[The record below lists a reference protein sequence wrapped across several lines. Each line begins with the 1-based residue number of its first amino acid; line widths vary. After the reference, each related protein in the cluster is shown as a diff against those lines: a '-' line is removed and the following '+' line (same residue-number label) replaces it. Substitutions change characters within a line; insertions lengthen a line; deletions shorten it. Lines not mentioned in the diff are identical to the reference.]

1 VTLLKNSLL
10 KPDVARIVWTR
21 LLFACVAVITLMT
34 SYRVDQLSYSNF
46 IQEVRTDTYLEL
58 LEVKEAFQ
66 SVVHSQ
72 SLVLRELATVLG
84 ENPDISQAE
93 FSARVQNI
101 RGVHESVVNIAA
113 APDLI
118 ISLVHP
124 VDGNKKALG
133 LDYRKDPEQGPEVQH
148 ILKSG
153 TELMTG
159 RINLAQG
166 GSGMILRTP
175 VYLSEDGAQNTN
187 RRPWGIVSVVYD
199 YEIFLKGV
207 GILDAAARYDLLI
220 QKVDPSG
227 EGNGHFFGDEAV
239 KEHNPVSLDFG
250 FPFGNWQMLATPK
263 GGWPEASPTQWR
275 DRGALFLV
283 SATLL
288 TFLGYIISL
297 SEARKRAKTLLTN
310 GIAALNDGFVM
321 FDANDRLLVSNERYR
336 QLYDLPDEL
345 MRKGTTYLD
354 ILGESL
360 KEKRSVIDAE
370 GQVDW
375 IERRK
380 QARSAGAPLDIVQH
394 FSNGK
399 VIKVSDRPMSDG
411 GYVGL
416 RIDITELSHAK
427 ATAEAANRAKTDF
440 IGVLGHEL
448 RTPLTVILG
457 FAQLANNAKL
467 LNSSKKVTA
476 ALEAGDKSPAEI
488 KVLMDDMFTE
498 LTSMMDK
505 VVQSGEHLL
514 HLINEMLDV
523 AKIEAGSLTL
533 KPELCDIKDI
543 VNPVSDQL
551 RILSLKKGLEFI
563 VTQEAGRIYVDRV
576 RTKQILFNLV
586 GNAIKFTEAGC
597 VRLMVKVKPDHVIF
611 EVHDSGIGISASELD
626 YIFDTFYQVDTSA
639 TRGTGG
645 TGMGLAIASN
655 LAKMQGGRLAVTSE
669 KGAGSCFKLILPS
682 NKQSWLSRE
691 KSMAMAS

>member
-1 VTLLKNSLL
+1 MKLLKESLQ
-10 KPDVARIVWTR
+10 KPSVARIVWAR
-21 LLFACVAVITLMT
+21 FFFACVAVITLMAA
-34 SYRVDQLSYSNF
+34 YREDQLSYSNF
-46 IQEVRTDTYLEL
+46 IQQLRTETFLEL
-58 LEVKEAFQ
+58 LEVRDAFQ

-93 FSARVQNI
+93 FSARVQNT
-101 RGVHESVVNIAA
+101 RGVHESVINIAA

-124 VDGNKKALG
+124 VDGNKEALG
-133 LDYRKDPEQGPEVQH
+133 LDYREDPQQGPEVQH

-153 TELMTG
+153 TKLMTG
-159 RINLAQG
+159 RINLRQG
-166 GSGMILRTP
+166 GSGMILRAP
-175 VYLSEDGAQNTN
+175 VYLSEDGVQNTN

-199 YEIFLKGV
+199 YEKFLESV

-220 QKVDPSG
+220 QKVDPSV
-227 EGNGHFFGDEAV
+227 EGKGYFFGDEAL
-239 KEHNPVSLDFG
+239 KEHNPISLDFD
-250 FPFGNWQMLATPK
+250 FTFGNWQMLATPK
-263 GGWPEASPTQWR
+263 DGWPEASPTQWR
-275 DRGALFLV
+275 ERAILFLV
-283 SATLL
+283 WATLL
-288 TFLGYIISL
+288 SLLGYIISL
-297 SEARKRAKTLLTN
+297 SEARKRAKRLLTN

-321 FDANDRLLVSNERYR
+321 FDADDRLLVSNERYR

-345 MRKGTTYLD
+345 MRKGTTYQD

-360 KEKRSVIDAE
+360 KEKRYIIDAE
-370 GQVDW
+370 GQIDW

-380 QARSAGAPLDIVQH
+380 QARSAGAPMDIVQH

-416 RIDITELSHAK
+416 RIDITELNHAK
-427 ATAEAANRAKTDF
+427 TAAEAANRAKTDF

-476 ALEAGDKSPAEI
+476 ALEAGDKSPAGI
-488 KVLMDDMFTE
+488 NVLMDDMFRE
-498 LTSMMDK
+498 LTGMMDR

-533 KPELCDIKDI
+533 EPELCDIKDI
-543 VNPVSDQL
+543 VNPIADQL
-551 RILSLKKGLEFI
+551 RILSLKKGLEFV
-563 VTQEAGRIYVDRV
+563 VTQDSGSIYVDKI

-597 VRLMVKVKPDHVIF
+597 VRLMVKVKPDHVVF

-655 LAKMQGGRLAVTSE
+655 LAKMLGGRLAVTSE
-669 KGAGSCFKLILPS
+669 KGAGSCFKLILPTS
-682 NKQSWLSRE
+682 SQSSL
-691 KSMAMAS
+691 KMAS